1 MVAILHNSDATFL
14 PFYTPQIP
22 LREHNLEL
30 WPGYV
35 TSIRQHEQ
43 DVLLCAE
50 ISYKVLRTETVYD
63 LFRQARG
70 QGDLTNAIV
79 GSIVITDYNNTTYR
93 VDRVE
98 TGMNPMSTFQ
108 KKGEAISY
116 MEYYKTRYNI
126 VIRDPNQP
134 LLVSK
139 AKARQVRGGSPEEF
153 FLVPEL
159 CRLTGITDQMRNNFH
174 LMKAMS
180 EHTRV
185 DPRNRQERLRDFNQR
200 LHASEESRRAFN
212 EFGLDL
218 DKSLVTVRGRQ
229 IPREVILFAQREVP
243 LKDNADWTA
252 DLRNVNLYSKQFQL
266 NNWTVITT
274 RRVRNQTDE
283 FLKMLA
289 QAGRGLGLVV
299 GQPQV

>member
-1 MVAILHNSDATFL
+1 M
-14 PFYTPQIP
+14 
-22 LREHNLEL
+22 EL

-35 TSIRQHEQ
+35 TSIRQHEY

-63 LFRQARG
+63 LFRNVRG
-70 QGDLTNAIV
+70 AGDLTNAVV

-98 TGMNPMSTFQ
+98 SGMTPMSTFL
-108 KKGEAISY
+108 KKGEPITY
-116 MEYYKTRYNI
+116 MDYYRTRYNI
-126 VIRDPNQP
+126 TIRDEKQP

-139 AKARQVRGGSPEEF
+139 ANARQKRGGSPEEF

-185 DPRNRQERLRDFNQR
+185 DPRNRQERLREFNAR
-200 LHASEESRRAFN
+200 LHQSEDSKRAFN

-218 DKSLVTVRGRQ
+218 DKTLVPVKGRQ
-229 IPREVILFAQREVP
+229 LPAEVILFAGREVP
-243 LKDNADWTA
+243 LTENADWTG
-252 DLRNVNLYSKQFQL
+252 DLRNVNLYSKQFL
-266 NNWTVITT
+266 LTNWTVITT
-274 RRVRNQTDE
+274 RRVRRETEE
-283 FLKMLA
+283 FLKMLQ
-289 QAGRGLGLVV
+289 QAGRGLGLQVQ
-299 GQPQV
+299 QPQV

>member
-1 MVAILHNSDATFL
+1 MKFSIPSL
-14 PFYTPQIP
+14 PQIP
-22 LREHNLEL
+22 LRDHGLEL

-43 DVLLCAE
+43 DILLCAE

-63 LFRQARG
+63 LFRNARG
-70 QGDLTNAIV
+70 AGDMTNAVV
-79 GSIVITDYNNTTYR
+79 GSIIITDYNNTTYR

-98 TGMNPMSTFQ
+98 TGMTPMSTF
-108 KKGEAISY
+108 KKKNEDITY

-126 VIRDPNQP
+126 TIRDPNQP

-139 AKARQVRGGSPEEF
+139 AKAKQVRGGSPEEF

-185 DPRNRQERLRDFNQR
+185 DPRNRQERLKDFNR
-200 LHASEESRRAFN
+200 RIHASEESKKALSD
-212 EFGLDL
+212 FGLDL
-218 DKSLVTVRGRQ
+218 DPTLVSVRGRQ
-229 IPREVILFAQREVP
+229 IPREVIQFAGRDVP

-252 DLRNVNLYSKQFQL
+252 DLRNVNLFSKMFTL
-266 NNWTVITT
+266 TNWTVVTT
-274 RRVRNQTDE
+274 RKVRRETDE
-283 FLKMLA
+283 FVKMLQ
-289 QAGRGLGLVV
+289 QAGRGLGLNVA
-299 GQPQV
+299 QPNV